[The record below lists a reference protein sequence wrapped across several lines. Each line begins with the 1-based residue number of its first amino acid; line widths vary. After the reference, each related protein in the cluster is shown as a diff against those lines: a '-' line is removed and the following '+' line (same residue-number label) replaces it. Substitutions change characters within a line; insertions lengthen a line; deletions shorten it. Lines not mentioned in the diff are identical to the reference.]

1 MAHSG
6 FVPLRIFSSFT
17 MLDGAI
23 EPKAIA
29 KRAQELGFPAAALT
43 DRNGLYAAMAFAE
56 AARGAGV
63 QPIIGAMLG
72 VARPDLPEGVAAP
85 LDWLAL
91 YAQDDA
97 GYQNLC
103 ALVSQAHLARPL
115 ELAPHVEFAAL
126 AAHSEGL
133 IALTAGR
140 EGALARLFAEDQPD
154 AAFAYADRLQALFP
168 DRLYVELTRRLDETE
183 GRAEVPLLD
192 LAYDRGLPIV
202 ATNPCC
208 YAEQSFGPAHDAMLC
223 IANSTYI
230 ASDDRPKSCPDAWMK
245 PAKDMRQLFDDLP
258 EAIANTLVVAQRCAI
273 AAPKRKPI
281 LPSLAGNRDAEAEAL
296 RADARAGLEQRLAR
310 IAALQKLPLPFG
322 EFRVNRPPD
331 GLGSSGGRSD
341 PELAGVRGSQAA
353 QRLEQPLTQPS
364 PQRGEGSEDDW
375 TQPYRDRLEFEL
387 DVIIQM
393 GFPGYFLIVADF
405 IKWAK
410 ENDIPVGPGRGS
422 GAGSVVAWALTITDL
437 DPMKLGL
444 LFERFLNPERVSM
457 PDFDIDFC
465 ETRREEVIR
474 YVQAKYGSDH
484 VAQIITFGRLK
495 ARAVLKDTGRVLQMS
510 YGHID
515 RLAKLVPNHPTDPW
529 TLDRALN
536 GVSELAAEYRTDS
549 GVKHLLDL
557 AMKLEGLPRHSSTHA
572 AGVVIGDRPLAQ
584 LVPLYRDPRS
594 DMPVTQFDIKYVEAA
609 GLVKFDFLGLKT
621 LSVLKK
627 AQQMLAAR
635 GIQVDLDALEW
646 DDEAVYKLLQRGDTV
661 GVFQLESEGMRR
673 TLSAV
678 RPSNFG
684 DIIALVSLYRPGPM
698 DNIPSFGRRKNGTE
712 AIDYPHPLL
721 EQILAETYGI
731 FVYQEQ
737 VMQAAQVLAGYSLGG
752 ADLLRRA
759 MGKKNQAE
767 MDAQRATFVDGC
779 LSVNG
784 IPAAKANELFDLID
798 KFAGY
803 GFNKSHAAAYA
814 LLAYQTAWLK
824 AHYPEDFFAA
834 SMCFDMT
841 LTDKL
846 GIFTDDMRRMGVAI
860 LPPCINASDAEFT
873 VEVISNPSPL
883 GEGHGVGAIS
893 LTETDALGESPHPNP
908 SPKEEGLKLAVRYA
922 LAALKS
928 VGEGA
933 MERLVAERVESGA
946 FASLDDLAARVDPR
960 LLNKRQ
966 LETLAAAGAFDPID
980 PNRAG
985 IFAAAETILAVA
997 ARLHDQRTSGQG
1009 GLFGDSE
1016 PSSGASIKLPLSARW
1031 TLAQRMDQEKDAFGF
1046 YFSAHPVDR
1055 HRHLAKMYGARSYV
1069 GLGELNIP
1077 DDGTRGGATMAV
1089 LVEDAKWRTS
1099 AKGRR
1104 YLMATLSD
1112 ASGQFVATCFD
1123 DAVAAELEDAA
1134 RSGSCGITT
1143 VELDRRPGEETP
1155 RVTIKR
1161 LQLFEDL
1168 ANTARMVMEISIND
1182 PRAVADLGTLI
1193 AEARGARGEVYVRA
1207 ALPDGGEALLLL
1219 GRDFLLDGELAGRIE
1234 SMQGVSH
1241 VALKT
1246 AETKRLA
1253 LVG

>member
-1 MAHSG
+1 
-6 FVPLRIFSSFT
+6 

-43 DRNGLYAAMAFAE
+43 DRNGLYAAMAFGE
-56 AARGAGV
+56 AAFAAGV

-72 VARPDLPEGVAAP
+72 VARPDMPEGVTAP
-85 LDWLAL
+85 LDWIAL
-91 YAQDDA
+91 YAQDET

-115 ELAPHVEFAAL
+115 ELAPHVDFTTL
-126 AAHSEGL
+126 GAHSNGL

-168 DRLYVELTRRLDETE
+168 DRLYIELTRRLDEIE
-183 GRAEVPLLD
+183 GRAEGALLD
-192 LAYDRGLPIV
+192 LAYDRDLPIV

-223 IANSTYI
+223 IASSSYI
-230 ASDDRPKSCPDAWMK
+230 ASEDRPKSSPDAWMK
-245 PAKDMRQLFDDLP
+245 PARDMRQLFDDLP

-310 IAALQKLPLPFG
+310 IKGNEENWQQ
-322 EFRVNRPPD
+322 
-331 GLGSSGGRSD
+331 S
-341 PELAGVRGSQAA
+341 
-353 QRLEQPLTQPS
+353 
-364 PQRGEGSEDDW
+364 
-375 TQPYRDRLEFEL
+375 YRDRLEFEL

-410 ENDIPVGPGRGS
+410 DNDIPVGPGRGS

-594 DMPVTQFDIKYVEAA
+594 DMPVTQFDMKYVEAA

-635 GIQVDLDALEW
+635 GIVVDLDVLEW
-646 DDEAVYKLLQRGDTV
+646 DDEGVYKLLQKGDTV

-698 DNIPSFGRRKNGTE
+698 DNIPLWS
-712 AIDYPHPLL
+712 P
-721 EQILAETYGI
+721 
-731 FVYQEQ
+731 QE
-737 VMQAAQVLAGYSLGG
+737 
-752 ADLLRRA
+752 RHR
-759 MGKKNQAE
+759 
-767 MDAQRATFVDGC
+767 
-779 LSVNG
+779 
-784 IPAAKANELFDLID
+784 
-798 KFAGY
+798 
-803 GFNKSHAAAYA
+803 
-814 LLAYQTAWLK
+814 
-824 AHYPEDFFAA
+824 
-834 SMCFDMT
+834 
-841 LTDKL
+841 
-846 GIFTDDMRRMGVAI
+846 DDR
-860 LPPCINASDAEFT
+860 LPPS
-873 VEVISNPSPL
+873 
-883 GEGHGVGAIS
+883 
-893 LTETDALGESPHPNP
+893 
-908 SPKEEGLKLAVRYA
+908 
-922 LAALKS
+922 
-928 VGEGA
+928 
-933 MERLVAERVESGA
+933 
-946 FASLDDLAARVDPR
+946 AARTDPGRNIRHFR
-960 LLNKRQ
+960 LPG
-966 LETLAAAGAFDPID
+966 TGDAGGPGA
-980 PNRAG
+980 
-985 IFAAAETILAVA
+985 
-997 ARLHDQRTSGQG
+997 G
-1009 GLFGDSE
+1009 GLFAWRRRSAAPRDGQEE
-1016 PSSGASIKLPLSARW
+1016 PGR
-1031 TLAQRMDQEKDAFGF
+1031 
-1046 YFSAHPVDR
+1046 
-1055 HRHLAKMYGARSYV
+1055 
-1069 GLGELNIP
+1069 
-1077 DDGTRGGATMAV
+1077 DG
-1089 LVEDAKWRTS
+1089 
-1099 AKGRR
+1099 
-1104 YLMATLSD
+1104 
-1112 ASGQFVATCFD
+1112 C
-1123 DAVAAELEDAA
+1123 AA
-1134 RSGSCGITT
+1134 RDLCG
-1143 VELDRRPGEETP
+1143 
-1155 RVTIKR
+1155 R
-1161 LQLFEDL
+1161 LPE
-1168 ANTARMVMEISIND
+1168 REWHS
-1182 PRAVADLGTLI
+1182 
-1193 AEARGARGEVYVRA
+1193 
-1207 ALPDGGEALLLL
+1207 GGE
-1219 GRDFLLDGELAGRIE
+1219 G
-1234 SMQGVSH
+1234 Q
-1241 VALKT
+1241 
-1246 AETKRLA
+1246 
-1253 LVG
+1253 